1 MSNIHEK
8 IAEQKKLEEEKIKR
22 QEVEE
27 EDTSEDSG
35 NEKYFEV
42 LAEDEIEL
50 EEVKGNKEPEKHT
63 FGTFLG

>member
-1 MSNIHEK
+1 METSRFGSRLSIGK
-8 IAEQKKLEEEKIKR
+8 EKIKR
-22 QEVEE
+22 QEAKE
-27 EDTSEDSG
+27 EDTPEDSG

>member
-1 MSNIHEK
+1 METSRFGSRLSIGK
-8 IAEQKKLEEEKIKR
+8 EKIKR
-22 QEVEE
+22 QEAEE
-27 EDTSEDSG
+27 EDTPEDSG

-42 LAEDEIEL
+42 LTEDEIEL